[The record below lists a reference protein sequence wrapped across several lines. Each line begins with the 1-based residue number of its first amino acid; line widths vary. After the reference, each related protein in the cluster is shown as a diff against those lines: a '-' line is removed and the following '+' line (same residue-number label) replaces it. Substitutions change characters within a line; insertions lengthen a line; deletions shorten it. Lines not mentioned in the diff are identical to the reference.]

1 MADLWLPLV
10 LLTVVAMAFVLV
22 PVWRYRV
29 RETEAGVA
37 QRAARN
43 REIFTQRQAELER
56 EVGEGTIA
64 AEDHQ
69 RMLAELQ
76 RAFMLDMEALQQQQD
91 KPAAVAALPLR
102 WLPIAMALAIPVGAF
117 LLYRSQGAAPDL
129 ALPALMQKI
138 SSAADEAA
146 QTAALTELA
155 GFLEQR
161 LERSPD
167 DLQNG
172 YMLGTLYLGMDRYA
186 EAITVFEKMVVE
198 MEPTPDKATVLGQ
211 IAQARYL
218 AADSLITPA
227 VQDAMDQALALNPNE
242 QAVMSLSAIDAFLKQ
257 DFVGALQYWRR
268 QLSDLT
274 PGSSDAEELRQRIAL
289 VESNMP
295 ADQQAAVQGSTL
307 TVTIDVSP
315 LLAAKI
321 TPDMRLFIFA
331 RSPAMPM
338 PIVAQNVPVP
348 SFPFTIT
355 LDNSMSMTGAQ
366 LESVPEL
373 VVGARLSLSGN
384 AVGQSGDLETL
395 SAPFTLAGQSEP
407 LSLTIDSIKP

>member
-10 LLTVVAMAFVLV
+10 LLTVVAMGFVLV

-37 QRAARN
+37 QRATRN

-91 KPAAVAALPLR
+91 KPAAAVLPLR
-102 WLPIAMALAIPVGAF
+102 WLPIVLALAIPVGAL

-138 SSAADEAA
+138 SEATDEQAQSAALA
-146 QTAALTELA
+146 ELA
-155 GFLEQR
+155 DSLEQR
-161 LERSPD
+161 LERRPD
-167 DLQNG
+167 DLQTG

-186 EAITVFEKMVVE
+186 EAIGVFDKMLVE

-211 IAQARYL
+211 LAQARYL
-218 AADSLITPA
+218 AAESVITPEA
-227 VQDAMDQALALNPNE
+227 QDAMEQALALNPNE
-242 QAVMSLSAIDAFLKQ
+242 QAVMSLYAIDAFLKQ

-274 PGSSDAEELRQRIAL
+274 PGSRDAEELRQRIAL
-289 VESNMP
+289 VESSLP
-295 ADQQAAVQGSTL
+295 AEQKVAVQGSTV
-307 TVTIDVSP
+307 TVTIDVAP
-315 LLAAKI
+315 LLAAKL

-331 RSPAMPM
+331 RSPSMPM

-348 SFPFTIT
+348 AFPFTIT

-373 VVGARLSLSGN
+373 VVGARLSVSGN

-395 SAPFTLAGQSEP
+395 SAPFTLTKQSEP
-407 LSLTIDSIKP
+407 LTLTIDSIKP

>member
-1 MADLWLPLV
+1 VADLWLPLV
-10 LLTVVAMAFVLV
+10 LLTVVAMGFVLV

-37 QRAARN
+37 QRATRN

-91 KPAAVAALPLR
+91 KPAAAVLPLR
-102 WLPIAMALAIPVGAF
+102 WLPIALALAIPVGAL

-138 SSAADEAA
+138 TDATDEQAQSAALA
-146 QTAALTELA
+146 ELA
-155 GFLEQR
+155 DSLEQR
-161 LERSPD
+161 LERRPD
-167 DLQNG
+167 DLQTG
-172 YMLGTLYLGMDRYA
+172 SMLGTLYLVMDRYA
-186 EAITVFEKMVVE
+186 EAISVFDKMLVE

-211 IAQARYL
+211 LAQARYL
-218 AADSLITPA
+218 AAESVITPEA
-227 VQDAMDQALALNPNE
+227 QDAMEQALALNPNE
-242 QAVMSLSAIDAFLKQ
+242 QAVMSLYAIDAFLKQ
-257 DFVGALQYWRR
+257 DFVAALQYWRR

-274 PGSSDAEELRQRIAL
+274 PGSRDAEELRQRIAL
-289 VESNMP
+289 VESSLP
-295 ADQQAAVQGSTL
+295 AEQKAAVQGSTL
-307 TVTIDVSP
+307 TVTIDVAP
-315 LLAAKI
+315 LLAAKL

-331 RSPAMPM
+331 RSPSMPM

-348 SFPFTIT
+348 AFPFTIT

-373 VVGARLSLSGN
+373 VVGARLSVSGN

-395 SAPFTLAGQSEP
+395 SAPFTLTKQSEP
-407 LSLTIDSIKP
+407 LTLTIDSIKP

>member
-37 QRAARN
+37 QRATRN

-91 KPAAVAALPLR
+91 KPAAAVLPLR
-102 WLPIAMALAIPVGAF
+102 WLPIVLALAIPVGAL
-117 LLYRSQGAAPDL
+117 LLYRAQGAAPDL

-138 SSAADEAA
+138 SEATDEQAQSAALA
-146 QTAALTELA
+146 ELA
-155 GFLEQR
+155 DSLEQR
-161 LERSPD
+161 LERRPD
-167 DLQNG
+167 DLQTG

-186 EAITVFEKMVVE
+186 EAIGVFDKMLVE

-211 IAQARYL
+211 LAQARYL
-218 AADSLITPA
+218 AAESVITPEA
-227 VQDAMDQALALNPNE
+227 QDAMEQALALNPNE
-242 QAVMSLSAIDAFLKQ
+242 QAVMSLYAIDAFLKQ

-274 PGSSDAEELRQRIAL
+274 PGSRDAEELRQRIAL
-289 VESNMP
+289 VESSLP
-295 ADQQAAVQGSTL
+295 AEQKAAVQGSTL
-307 TVTIDVSP
+307 TVTIDVAP
-315 LLAAKI
+315 LLAAKL

-331 RSPAMPM
+331 RSPSMPM

-348 SFPFTIT
+348 AFPFTIT

-373 VVGARLSLSGN
+373 VVGARLSVSGN

-395 SAPFTLAGQSEP
+395 SAPFTLTEQSEP
-407 LSLTIDSIKP
+407 LTLTIDSIKP

>member
-37 QRAARN
+37 QRATRN

-91 KPAAVAALPLR
+91 KPAAAVLPLR
-102 WLPIAMALAIPVGAF
+102 WLPIVLALAIPVGAL

-138 SSAADEAA
+138 TDASDEQAQSAALA
-146 QTAALTELA
+146 ELA
-155 GFLEQR
+155 DSLGQR
-161 LERSPD
+161 LERRPD
-167 DLQNG
+167 DLQTG

-186 EAITVFEKMVVE
+186 EAISVFDKMLVE

-211 IAQARYL
+211 LAQARYL
-218 AADSLITPA
+218 AAESVITPEA
-227 VQDAMDQALALNPNE
+227 QDAMEQALALNPNE
-242 QAVMSLSAIDAFLKQ
+242 QAVMSLYAIDAFLKQ
-257 DFVGALQYWRR
+257 DFVAALQYWRR

-274 PGSSDAEELRQRIAL
+274 PGSRDAEELRQRIAL
-289 VESNMP
+289 VESSLP
-295 ADQQAAVQGSTL
+295 AEQKAAVQGSTL
-307 TVTIDVSP
+307 TVTIDVAP
-315 LLAAKI
+315 LLAAKL
-321 TPDMRLFIFA
+321 TPDMRLFIYA

-348 SFPFTIT
+348 AFPFTIT

-373 VVGARLSLSGN
+373 VVGARLSVSGN

-395 SAPFTLAGQSEP
+395 SAPFTLTKQSEP
-407 LSLTIDSIKP
+407 LTLTIDSIKP

>member
-10 LLTVVAMAFVLV
+10 LLTVVAMGFVLV

-37 QRAARN
+37 QRATRN

-91 KPAAVAALPLR
+91 KPAAAVLPLR
-102 WLPIAMALAIPVGAF
+102 WLPIVLALAIPVGAL

-138 SSAADEAA
+138 SEATDEQAQSAALA
-146 QTAALTELA
+146 ELA
-155 GFLEQR
+155 DSLEQR
-161 LERSPD
+161 LERRPD
-167 DLQNG
+167 DLQTG

-186 EAITVFEKMVVE
+186 EAIGVFDKMLVE

-211 IAQARYL
+211 LAQARYL
-218 AADSLITPA
+218 AAESVITPEA
-227 VQDAMDQALALNPNE
+227 QDAMEQALALNPNE
-242 QAVMSLSAIDAFLKQ
+242 QAVMSLYAIDAFLKQ

-274 PGSSDAEELRQRIAL
+274 PGSRDAEELRQRIAL
-289 VESNMP
+289 VESSLP
-295 ADQQAAVQGSTL
+295 AEQKVAVQGSTL
-307 TVTIDVSP
+307 TVTIDVAP
-315 LLAAKI
+315 LLAAKL

-331 RSPAMPM
+331 RSPSMPM

-348 SFPFTIT
+348 AFPFTIT

-373 VVGARLSLSGN
+373 VVGARLSVSGN

-395 SAPFTLAGQSEP
+395 SAPFTLTKQSEP
-407 LSLTIDSIKP
+407 LTLTIDSIKP

>member
-1 MADLWLPLV
+1 
-10 LLTVVAMAFVLV
+10 
-22 PVWRYRV
+22 VWRYRV

-37 QRAARN
+37 QRATRN

-91 KPAAVAALPLR
+91 KPAAAVLPLR
-102 WLPIAMALAIPVGAF
+102 WLPIALALAIPVGAL

-138 SSAADEAA
+138 TDASDEQAQSAALA
-146 QTAALTELA
+146 ELA
-155 GFLEQR
+155 DSLGQR
-161 LERSPD
+161 LERRPD
-167 DLQNG
+167 DLQTG

-186 EAITVFEKMVVE
+186 EAISVFDKMLVE

-211 IAQARYL
+211 LAQARYL
-218 AADSLITPA
+218 AAESVITPEA
-227 VQDAMDQALALNPNE
+227 QDAMEQALALNPNE
-242 QAVMSLSAIDAFLKQ
+242 QAVMSLYAIDAFLKQ
-257 DFVGALQYWRR
+257 DFVAALQYWRR

-274 PGSSDAEELRQRIAL
+274 PGSRDAEELRQRIAL
-289 VESNMP
+289 VESSLP
-295 ADQQAAVQGSTL
+295 AEQKAAVQGSTL
-307 TVTIDVSP
+307 TVTIDIAP
-315 LLAAKI
+315 LLAAKL
-321 TPDMRLFIFA
+321 TSDMRLFIFA

-348 SFPFTIT
+348 AFPFTIT

-373 VVGARLSLSGN
+373 VVGARLSVSGN

-395 SAPFTLAGQSEP
+395 SAPFTLTEQSEP
-407 LSLTIDSIKP
+407 LTLTIDSIKP

>member
-37 QRAARN
+37 QRATRN

-91 KPAAVAALPLR
+91 KPAAAVLPLR
-102 WLPIAMALAIPVGAF
+102 WLPIVLALAIPVGAL

-138 SSAADEAA
+138 SEATDEQAQSAALA
-146 QTAALTELA
+146 ELA
-155 GFLEQR
+155 DSLEQR
-161 LERSPD
+161 LERRPD
-167 DLQNG
+167 DLQTG

-186 EAITVFEKMVVE
+186 EAIGVFDKMLVE

-211 IAQARYL
+211 LAQARYL
-218 AADSLITPA
+218 AAESVITPEA
-227 VQDAMDQALALNPNE
+227 QDAMEQALALNPNE
-242 QAVMSLSAIDAFLKQ
+242 QAVMSLYAIDAFLKQ

-274 PGSSDAEELRQRIAL
+274 PGSRDAEELRQRIAL
-289 VESNMP
+289 VESSLP
-295 ADQQAAVQGSTL
+295 AEQKAAVQGSTL
-307 TVTIDVSP
+307 TVTIDVAP
-315 LLAAKI
+315 LLAAKL

-331 RSPAMPM
+331 RSPSMPM

-348 SFPFTIT
+348 AFPFTIT

-373 VVGARLSLSGN
+373 VVGARLSVSGN

-395 SAPFTLAGQSEP
+395 SAPFTLTEQSEP
-407 LSLTIDSIKP
+407 LTLTIDSIKP

>member
-37 QRAARN
+37 QRATRN

-91 KPAAVAALPLR
+91 KPAAAVLPLR
-102 WLPIAMALAIPVGAF
+102 WLPIVLALAIPVGAL

-138 SSAADEAA
+138 SEATDEQAQSAALA
-146 QTAALTELA
+146 ELA
-155 GFLEQR
+155 DSLEQR
-161 LERSPD
+161 LERRPD
-167 DLQNG
+167 DLQTG

-186 EAITVFEKMVVE
+186 EAIGVFDKMLVE

-211 IAQARYL
+211 LAQARYL
-218 AADSLITPA
+218 AAESVITPEA
-227 VQDAMDQALALNPNE
+227 QDAMEQALALNPNE
-242 QAVMSLSAIDAFLKQ
+242 QAVMSLYAIDAFLKQ

-274 PGSSDAEELRQRIAL
+274 PGSRDAEELRQRIAL
-289 VESNMP
+289 VESSLP
-295 ADQQAAVQGSTL
+295 AEQKVAVQGSTV
-307 TVTIDVSP
+307 TVTIDVAP
-315 LLAAKI
+315 LLAAKL

-331 RSPAMPM
+331 RSPSMPM

-348 SFPFTIT
+348 AFPFTIT

-373 VVGARLSLSGN
+373 VVGARLSVSGN

-395 SAPFTLAGQSEP
+395 SAPFTLTKQSEP
-407 LSLTIDSIKP
+407 LTLTIDSIKP

>member
-37 QRAARN
+37 QRATRN

-91 KPAAVAALPLR
+91 KPAAAVLPLR
-102 WLPIAMALAIPVGAF
+102 WLPIVLALAIPVGAL

-138 SSAADEAA
+138 SEATDEQAQSAALA
-146 QTAALTELA
+146 ELA
-155 GFLEQR
+155 DSLEQR
-161 LERSPD
+161 LERRPD
-167 DLQNG
+167 DLQTG

-186 EAITVFEKMVVE
+186 EAIGVFDKMLVE

-211 IAQARYL
+211 LAQARYL
-218 AADSLITPA
+218 AAESVITPEA
-227 VQDAMDQALALNPNE
+227 QDAMEQALALNPNE
-242 QAVMSLSAIDAFLKQ
+242 QAVMSLYAIDAFLKQ
-257 DFVGALQYWRR
+257 DFVTALQYWRR

-274 PGSSDAEELRQRIAL
+274 PGSRDAEELRQRIAL
-289 VESNMP
+289 VESSLP
-295 ADQQAAVQGSTL
+295 AEQKAAVQGSTL
-307 TVTIDVSP
+307 TVTIAVAP
-315 LLAAKI
+315 LLAAKL

-331 RSPAMPM
+331 RSPSMPM

-348 SFPFTIT
+348 AFPFTIT

-373 VVGARLSLSGN
+373 VVGARLSVSGN

-395 SAPFTLAGQSEP
+395 SAPFTLTEQSEP
-407 LSLTIDSIKP
+407 LTLTIDSIKP

>member
-10 LLTVVAMAFVLV
+10 LLTVVAMGFVLV

-37 QRAARN
+37 QRATRN

-91 KPAAVAALPLR
+91 KPAAAVLPLR
-102 WLPIAMALAIPVGAF
+102 WLPIVLALAIPVGAL

-138 SSAADEAA
+138 SEATDEQAQSAALA
-146 QTAALTELA
+146 ELA
-155 GFLEQR
+155 DSLEQR
-161 LERSPD
+161 LERRPD
-167 DLQNG
+167 DLQTG

-186 EAITVFEKMVVE
+186 EAIGVFDKMLVE

-211 IAQARYL
+211 LAQARYL
-218 AADSLITPA
+218 AAESVITPEA
-227 VQDAMDQALALNPNE
+227 QDAMEQALALNPNE
-242 QAVMSLSAIDAFLKQ
+242 QAVMSLYAIDAFLKQ

-274 PGSSDAEELRQRIAL
+274 PGSRDAEELRQRIAL
-289 VESNMP
+289 VESSLP
-295 ADQQAAVQGSTL
+295 AEQKVAVQGSTL
-307 TVTIDVSP
+307 TVTIDVAP
-315 LLAAKI
+315 LLAAKL

-331 RSPAMPM
+331 RSPSMPM

-348 SFPFTIT
+348 AFPFTIT

-373 VVGARLSLSGN
+373 VVGARLSVSGN

-395 SAPFTLAGQSEP
+395 SAPFTLTEQSEP
-407 LSLTIDSIKP
+407 LTLTIDSIKP

>member
-37 QRAARN
+37 QRATRN

-91 KPAAVAALPLR
+91 KPAAAVLPLR
-102 WLPIAMALAIPVGAF
+102 WLPIVLALAIPVGAL

-138 SSAADEAA
+138 SEATDEQAQSAALA
-146 QTAALTELA
+146 ELA
-155 GFLEQR
+155 DSLEQR
-161 LERSPD
+161 LERRPD
-167 DLQNG
+167 DLQTG

-186 EAITVFEKMVVE
+186 EAIGVFDKMLVE

-211 IAQARYL
+211 LAQARYL
-218 AADSLITPA
+218 AAESVITPEA
-227 VQDAMDQALALNPNE
+227 QDAMEQALALNPNE
-242 QAVMSLSAIDAFLKQ
+242 QAVMSLYAIDAFLKQ

-274 PGSSDAEELRQRIAL
+274 PGSRDAEELRQRIAL
-289 VESNMP
+289 VESSLP
-295 ADQQAAVQGSTL
+295 AEQKAAVQGSTL
-307 TVTIDVSP
+307 TVTIDVAP
-315 LLAAKI
+315 LLAAKL

-348 SFPFTIT
+348 AFPFTIT

-373 VVGARLSLSGN
+373 VVGARLSVSGN

-395 SAPFTLAGQSEP
+395 SAPFTLTEQSEP
-407 LSLTIDSIKP
+407 LTLTIDSIKP

>member
-37 QRAARN
+37 QRATRN

-91 KPAAVAALPLR
+91 KPAAAVLPLR
-102 WLPIAMALAIPVGAF
+102 WLPIVLALAIPVGAL

-138 SSAADEAA
+138 SEATDEQAQSAALA
-146 QTAALTELA
+146 ELA
-155 GFLEQR
+155 DSLEQR
-161 LERSPD
+161 LERRPD
-167 DLQNG
+167 DLQTG
-172 YMLGTLYLGMDRYA
+172 YMLGTLYLGMDRYP
-186 EAITVFEKMVVE
+186 EAISVFDKMLVE

-211 IAQARYL
+211 LAQARYL
-218 AADSLITPA
+218 AAESVITPEA
-227 VQDAMDQALALNPNE
+227 QDAMEQALALNPNE
-242 QAVMSLSAIDAFLKQ
+242 QAVMSLYAIDAFLKQ

-274 PGSSDAEELRQRIAL
+274 PGSRDAEELRQRIAL
-289 VESNMP
+289 VESSLP
-295 ADQQAAVQGSTL
+295 AEQKAAVQGSTL
-307 TVTIDVSP
+307 TVTIDVAP
-315 LLAAKI
+315 LLAAKV
-321 TPDMRLFIFA
+321 TPDMRLFIYA

-338 PIVAQNVPVP
+338 PIVAQNVPIP
-348 SFPFTIT
+348 AFPFTIT

-395 SAPFTLAGQSEP
+395 SAPFTLTEQSEP
-407 LSLTIDSIKP
+407 LTLTIDSIKP

>member
-37 QRAARN
+37 QRATRN

-91 KPAAVAALPLR
+91 KPAAAVLPLR
-102 WLPIAMALAIPVGAF
+102 WLPIVLALAIPVGAL

-138 SSAADEAA
+138 SEATDEQAQSAALA
-146 QTAALTELA
+146 ELA
-155 GFLEQR
+155 DSLEQR
-161 LERSPD
+161 LERRPD
-167 DLQNG
+167 DLQTG

-186 EAITVFEKMVVE
+186 EAIGVFDKMLVE

-211 IAQARYL
+211 LAQARYL
-218 AADSLITPA
+218 AAESVITPEA
-227 VQDAMDQALALNPNE
+227 QDAMEQALALNPNE
-242 QAVMSLSAIDAFLKQ
+242 QAVMSLYAIDAFLKQ

-274 PGSSDAEELRQRIAL
+274 PGSRDAEELRQRIAL
-289 VESNMP
+289 VESSLP
-295 ADQQAAVQGSTL
+295 AEQKVAVQGSTL
-307 TVTIDVSP
+307 TVTIDVAP
-315 LLAAKI
+315 LLAAKL

-331 RSPAMPM
+331 RSPSMPM

-348 SFPFTIT
+348 AFPFTIT

-373 VVGARLSLSGN
+373 VVGARLSVSGN

-395 SAPFTLAGQSEP
+395 SAPFTLTKQSEP
-407 LSLTIDSIKP
+407 LTLTIDSIKP

>member
-37 QRAARN
+37 QRAMRN

-91 KPAAVAALPLR
+91 KPAAAVLPLR
-102 WLPIAMALAIPVGAF
+102 WLPIVLALAIPVGAL

-138 SSAADEAA
+138 TDASDEQAQSAALA
-146 QTAALTELA
+146 ELA
-155 GFLEQR
+155 DSLEQR
-161 LERSPD
+161 LERRPD
-167 DLQNG
+167 DLQTG

-186 EAITVFEKMVVE
+186 EAIGVFDKMLVE

-211 IAQARYL
+211 LAQARYL
-218 AADSLITPA
+218 AAESVITPEA
-227 VQDAMDQALALNPNE
+227 QDAMEQALALNPNE
-242 QAVMSLSAIDAFLKQ
+242 QAVMSLYAIDAFLKQ

-274 PGSSDAEELRQRIAL
+274 PGSRDAEELRQRIAL
-289 VESNMP
+289 VESSLP
-295 ADQQAAVQGSTL
+295 AEQKAAVQGSTL
-307 TVTIDVSP
+307 TVTIDVAP
-315 LLAAKI
+315 LLAAKL
-321 TPDMRLFIFA
+321 TSDMRLFIFA

-348 SFPFTIT
+348 AFPFTIT

-373 VVGARLSLSGN
+373 VVGARLSVSGN

-395 SAPFTLAGQSEP
+395 SAPFTLTEQSEP
-407 LSLTIDSIKP
+407 LTLTIDSIKP

>member
-10 LLTVVAMAFVLV
+10 LLTVVAMGFVLV

-37 QRAARN
+37 QRATRN

-91 KPAAVAALPLR
+91 KPAAAVLPLR
-102 WLPIAMALAIPVGAF
+102 WLPIVLALAIPVGAV

-138 SSAADEAA
+138 SEATDEQAQSAALA
-146 QTAALTELA
+146 ELA
-155 GFLEQR
+155 DSLEQR
-161 LERSPD
+161 LERRPD
-167 DLQNG
+167 DLQTG

-186 EAITVFEKMVVE
+186 EAIGVFDKMLVE

-211 IAQARYL
+211 LAQARYL
-218 AADSLITPA
+218 AAESVITPEA
-227 VQDAMDQALALNPNE
+227 QDAMEQALALNPNE
-242 QAVMSLSAIDAFLKQ
+242 QAVMSLYAIDAFLKQ

-274 PGSSDAEELRQRIAL
+274 PGSRDAEELRQRIAL
-289 VESNMP
+289 VESSLP
-295 ADQQAAVQGSTL
+295 AEQKVAVQGSTL
-307 TVTIDVSP
+307 TVTIDVAP
-315 LLAAKI
+315 LLA
-321 TPDMRLFIFA
+321 P
-331 RSPAMPM
+331 
-338 PIVAQNVPVP
+338 
-348 SFPFTIT
+348 
-355 LDNSMSMTGAQ
+355 
-366 LESVPEL
+366 
-373 VVGARLSLSGN
+373 
-384 AVGQSGDLETL
+384 
-395 SAPFTLAGQSEP
+395 
-407 LSLTIDSIKP
+407 

>member
-37 QRAARN
+37 QRATRN

-91 KPAAVAALPLR
+91 KPAAAVLPLR
-102 WLPIAMALAIPVGAF
+102 WLPIVLALAIPVGAL

-138 SSAADEAA
+138 SEANDEQAQSAALA
-146 QTAALTELA
+146 ELA
-155 GFLEQR
+155 DSLEQR
-161 LERSPD
+161 LERRPD
-167 DLQNG
+167 DLQTG

-186 EAITVFEKMVVE
+186 EAIGVFDKMLVE

-211 IAQARYL
+211 LAQARYL
-218 AADSLITPA
+218 AAESVITPEA
-227 VQDAMDQALALNPNE
+227 QDAMEQALALNPNE
-242 QAVMSLSAIDAFLKQ
+242 QAVMSLYAIDAFLKQ

-274 PGSSDAEELRQRIAL
+274 PGSRDAEELRQRIAL
-289 VESNMP
+289 VESSLP
-295 ADQQAAVQGSTL
+295 AEQKAAVQGSTL
-307 TVTIDVSP
+307 TVTIDVAP
-315 LLAAKI
+315 LLAAKL

-348 SFPFTIT
+348 AFPFTIT

-373 VVGARLSLSGN
+373 VVGARLSVSGN

-395 SAPFTLAGQSEP
+395 SAPFTLTEQSEP
-407 LSLTIDSIKP
+407 LTLTIDSIKP

>member
-37 QRAARN
+37 QRATRN

-91 KPAAVAALPLR
+91 KPAAAVLPLR
-102 WLPIAMALAIPVGAF
+102 WLPIVLALAIPVGAL

-138 SSAADEAA
+138 SEATDEQAQSAALA
-146 QTAALTELA
+146 ELA
-155 GFLEQR
+155 DSLEQR
-161 LERSPD
+161 LERRPD
-167 DLQNG
+167 DLQTG

-186 EAITVFEKMVVE
+186 EAIGVFDKMLVE

-211 IAQARYL
+211 LAQARYL
-218 AADSLITPA
+218 AAESVITPEA
-227 VQDAMDQALALNPNE
+227 QDAMEQALALNPNE
-242 QAVMSLSAIDAFLKQ
+242 QAVMSLYAIDAFLKQ

-274 PGSSDAEELRQRIAL
+274 PGSRDAEELRQRIAL
-289 VESNMP
+289 VESSLP
-295 ADQQAAVQGSTL
+295 AEQKAAVQGSTL
-307 TVTIDVSP
+307 TVTIDVAP
-315 LLAAKI
+315 LLAAKL

-331 RSPAMPM
+331 RSPSMPM

-348 SFPFTIT
+348 AFPFTIT

-373 VVGARLSLSGN
+373 VVGARLSVSGN

-395 SAPFTLAGQSEP
+395 SAPFTLNEQSEP
-407 LSLTIDSIKP
+407 LTLTIDSIKP

>member
-1 MADLWLPLV
+1 VADLWLPLV

-29 RETEAGVA
+29 RETEAGAA
-37 QRAARN
+37 QRATRN

-91 KPAAVAALPLR
+91 KPAAAVLPLR
-102 WLPIAMALAIPVGAF
+102 WLPIVLALAIPVGAL
-117 LLYRSQGAAPDL
+117 LLYRAQGAAPDL

-138 SSAADEAA
+138 SEATDEQAQSAALA
-146 QTAALTELA
+146 ELA
-155 GFLEQR
+155 DSLEER
-161 LERSPD
+161 LERRPD
-167 DLQNG
+167 DLQTG

-186 EAITVFEKMVVE
+186 EAIGVFDKMLVE

-211 IAQARYL
+211 LAQARYL
-218 AADSLITPA
+218 AAESVITPEA
-227 VQDAMDQALALNPNE
+227 QDAMEQALALNPNE
-242 QAVMSLSAIDAFLKQ
+242 QAVMSLYAIDAFLNQ

-274 PGSSDAEELRQRIAL
+274 PGSRDAEELRQRIAL
-289 VESNMP
+289 VESSLP
-295 ADQQAAVQGSTL
+295 AEQKAAVQGSTL
-307 TVTIDVSP
+307 TVTIDVAP
-315 LLAAKI
+315 LLAAKL

-348 SFPFTIT
+348 AFPFTIT

-373 VVGARLSLSGN
+373 VVGARLSVSGN

-395 SAPFTLAGQSEP
+395 SAPFTLTEQSEP
-407 LSLTIDSIKP
+407 LTLTIDSIKP

>member
-37 QRAARN
+37 QRATRN

-91 KPAAVAALPLR
+91 KPAAAVLPLR
-102 WLPIAMALAIPVGAF
+102 WLPIVLALAIPVGAL

-138 SSAADEAA
+138 SEATDEQAQSAALA
-146 QTAALTELA
+146 ELA
-155 GFLEQR
+155 DSLEQR
-161 LERSPD
+161 LERRPD
-167 DLQNG
+167 DLQTG

-186 EAITVFEKMVVE
+186 DAIGVFDKMLVE

-211 IAQARYL
+211 LAQARYL
-218 AADSLITPA
+218 AAESEITPEA
-227 VQDAMDQALALNPNE
+227 QDAMEQALALNPNE
-242 QAVMSLSAIDAFLKQ
+242 QAVMSLYAIDAFLKQ

-274 PGSSDAEELRQRIAL
+274 PGSRDAEELRQRIAL
-289 VESNMP
+289 VESSLP
-295 ADQQAAVQGSTL
+295 AEQKAAVQGSTL
-307 TVTIDVSP
+307 TVTIAVAP
-315 LLAAKI
+315 LLAAKL

-348 SFPFTIT
+348 AFPFTIT

-373 VVGARLSLSGN
+373 VVGARLSVSGN

-395 SAPFTLAGQSEP
+395 SAPFTLTEQSEP
-407 LSLTIDSIKP
+407 LTLTIDSIKP

>member
-29 RETEAGVA
+29 RETEAGAA
-37 QRAARN
+37 QRATRN

-91 KPAAVAALPLR
+91 KPAAAVLPLR
-102 WLPIAMALAIPVGAF
+102 WLPIVLALAIPVGAL
-117 LLYRSQGAAPDL
+117 LLYRAQGAAPDL

-138 SSAADEAA
+138 SEATDEQAQSAALA
-146 QTAALTELA
+146 ELA
-155 GFLEQR
+155 DSLEER
-161 LERSPD
+161 LERRPD
-167 DLQNG
+167 DLQTG

-186 EAITVFEKMVVE
+186 EAIGVFDKMLVE

-211 IAQARYL
+211 LAQARYL
-218 AADSLITPA
+218 AAESVITPEA
-227 VQDAMDQALALNPNE
+227 QDAMEQALALNPNE
-242 QAVMSLSAIDAFLKQ
+242 QAVMSLYAIDAFLKQ

-274 PGSSDAEELRQRIAL
+274 PGSRDAEELRQRIAL
-289 VESNMP
+289 VESSLP
-295 ADQQAAVQGSTL
+295 AEQKAAVQGSTL
-307 TVTIDVSP
+307 TVTIDVAP
-315 LLAAKI
+315 LLAAKL

-348 SFPFTIT
+348 AFPFTIT

-373 VVGARLSLSGN
+373 VVGARLSVSGN

-395 SAPFTLAGQSEP
+395 SAPFTLTEQSEP
-407 LSLTIDSIKP
+407 LTLTIDSIKP

>member
-37 QRAARN
+37 QRATRN

-91 KPAAVAALPLR
+91 KPAAAVLPLR
-102 WLPIAMALAIPVGAF
+102 WLPIALALAIPVGAL

-138 SSAADEAA
+138 TDASDEQAQSAALA
-146 QTAALTELA
+146 ELA
-155 GFLEQR
+155 DSLGQR
-161 LERSPD
+161 LERRPD
-167 DLQNG
+167 DLQTG

-186 EAITVFEKMVVE
+186 EAISVFDKMLVE

-211 IAQARYL
+211 LAQARYL
-218 AADSLITPA
+218 AAESVITPEA
-227 VQDAMDQALALNPNE
+227 QDAMEQALALNPNE
-242 QAVMSLSAIDAFLKQ
+242 QAVMSLYAIDAFLKQ
-257 DFVGALQYWRR
+257 DFVAALQYWRR

-274 PGSSDAEELRQRIAL
+274 PGSRDAEELRQRIAL
-289 VESNMP
+289 VESSLP
-295 ADQQAAVQGSTL
+295 AEQKAAVQGSTL
-307 TVTIDVSP
+307 TVTIDVAP
-315 LLAAKI
+315 LLVAKL

-348 SFPFTIT
+348 AFPFTIT

-373 VVGARLSLSGN
+373 VVGARLSVSGN

-395 SAPFTLAGQSEP
+395 SAPFTLTEQSEP
-407 LSLTIDSIKP
+407 LTLTIDSIKP

>member
-10 LLTVVAMAFVLV
+10 LLTVVAMGFVLV

-37 QRAARN
+37 QRATRN

-91 KPAAVAALPLR
+91 KPAAAVLPLR
-102 WLPIAMALAIPVGAF
+102 WLPIALALAIPVGAL

-138 SSAADEAA
+138 TDATDEQAQSAALA
-146 QTAALTELA
+146 ELA
-155 GFLEQR
+155 DSLEQR
-161 LERSPD
+161 LERRPD
-167 DLQNG
+167 DLQTG
-172 YMLGTLYLGMDRYA
+172 SMLGTLYLVMDRYA
-186 EAITVFEKMVVE
+186 EAISVFDKMLVE

-211 IAQARYL
+211 LAQARYL
-218 AADSLITPA
+218 AAESVITPEA
-227 VQDAMDQALALNPNE
+227 QDAMEQALALNPNE
-242 QAVMSLSAIDAFLKQ
+242 QAVMSLYAIDAFLKQ
-257 DFVGALQYWRR
+257 DFVAALQYWRR

-274 PGSSDAEELRQRIAL
+274 PGSRDAEELRQRIAL
-289 VESNMP
+289 VESSLP
-295 ADQQAAVQGSTL
+295 AEQKAAVQGSTL
-307 TVTIDVSP
+307 TVTIDVAP
-315 LLAAKI
+315 LLAAKL

-331 RSPAMPM
+331 RSPSMPM

-348 SFPFTIT
+348 AFPFTIT

-373 VVGARLSLSGN
+373 VVGARLSVSGN

-395 SAPFTLAGQSEP
+395 SAPFTLTKQSEP
-407 LSLTIDSIKP
+407 LTLTIDSIKP

>member
-37 QRAARN
+37 QRATRN

-91 KPAAVAALPLR
+91 KPAAAVLPLR
-102 WLPIAMALAIPVGAF
+102 WLPIVLALAIPVGAL

-138 SSAADEAA
+138 SEATDEQAQSAALA
-146 QTAALTELA
+146 ELA
-155 GFLEQR
+155 DSLEQR
-161 LERSPD
+161 LERRPD
-167 DLQNG
+167 DLQTG

-186 EAITVFEKMVVE
+186 DAIGVFDKMLVE

-211 IAQARYL
+211 LAQARYL
-218 AADSLITPA
+218 AAESVITPEA
-227 VQDAMDQALALNPNE
+227 QDAMEQALALNPNE
-242 QAVMSLSAIDAFLKQ
+242 QAVMSLYAIDAFLKQ

-274 PGSSDAEELRQRIAL
+274 PGSRDAEELRQRIAL
-289 VESNMP
+289 VESSLP
-295 ADQQAAVQGSTL
+295 AEQKAAVQGSTL
-307 TVTIDVSP
+307 TVTIDVAP
-315 LLAAKI
+315 LLAAKL

-348 SFPFTIT
+348 AFPFTIT

-373 VVGARLSLSGN
+373 VVGARLSVSGN

-395 SAPFTLAGQSEP
+395 SAPFTLTEQSEP
-407 LSLTIDSIKP
+407 LTLTIDSIKP

>member
-37 QRAARN
+37 QRATRN

-91 KPAAVAALPLR
+91 KPAAAVLPLR
-102 WLPIAMALAIPVGAF
+102 WLPIVLALAIPVGAL

-138 SSAADEAA
+138 SEATDEQAQSAALA
-146 QTAALTELA
+146 ELA
-155 GFLEQR
+155 DSLEQR
-161 LERSPD
+161 LERRPD
-167 DLQNG
+167 DLQTG

-186 EAITVFEKMVVE
+186 EAIGVFDKMLVE

-211 IAQARYL
+211 LAQARYL
-218 AADSLITPA
+218 AAESVITPEA
-227 VQDAMDQALALNPNE
+227 QDAMEQALALNPNE
-242 QAVMSLSAIDAFLKQ
+242 QAVMSLYAIDAFLKQ
-257 DFVGALQYWRR
+257 DFVTALQYWRR

-274 PGSSDAEELRQRIAL
+274 PGSRDAEELRQRIAL
-289 VESNMP
+289 VESSLP
-295 ADQQAAVQGSTL
+295 AEQKAAVQGSTL
-307 TVTIDVSP
+307 TVTIDVAP
-315 LLAAKI
+315 LLAAKL

-348 SFPFTIT
+348 AFPFTIT

-373 VVGARLSLSGN
+373 VVGARLSVSGN

-395 SAPFTLAGQSEP
+395 SAPFTLTEQSEP
-407 LSLTIDSIKP
+407 LTLTIDSIKP

>member
-37 QRAARN
+37 QRATRN

-91 KPAAVAALPLR
+91 KPAAAVLPLR
-102 WLPIAMALAIPVGAF
+102 WLPIVLALAIPVGAL
-117 LLYRSQGAAPDL
+117 LLYRAQGAAPDL

-138 SSAADEAA
+138 SEATDEQAQSAALA
-146 QTAALTELA
+146 ELA
-155 GFLEQR
+155 DSLEER
-161 LERSPD
+161 LERRPD
-167 DLQNG
+167 DLQTG

-186 EAITVFEKMVVE
+186 EAIGVFDKMLVE

-211 IAQARYL
+211 LAQARYL
-218 AADSLITPA
+218 AAESVITPEA
-227 VQDAMDQALALNPNE
+227 QDAMEQALALNPNE
-242 QAVMSLSAIDAFLKQ
+242 QAVMSLYAIDAFLKQ

-274 PGSSDAEELRQRIAL
+274 PGSRDAEELRQRIAL
-289 VESNMP
+289 VESSLP
-295 ADQQAAVQGSTL
+295 AEQKAAVQGSTL
-307 TVTIDVSP
+307 TVTIDVAP
-315 LLAAKI
+315 LLAAKL

-348 SFPFTIT
+348 AFPFTIT

-373 VVGARLSLSGN
+373 VVGARLSVSGN

-395 SAPFTLAGQSEP
+395 SAPFTLTEQSEP
-407 LSLTIDSIKP
+407 LTLTIDSIKP

>member
-37 QRAARN
+37 QRATRN

-91 KPAAVAALPLR
+91 KPAAAVLPLR
-102 WLPIAMALAIPVGAF
+102 WLPIVLALAIPVGAL

-138 SSAADEAA
+138 SEATDEQAQSAALA
-146 QTAALTELA
+146 ELA
-155 GFLEQR
+155 DSLEQR
-161 LERSPD
+161 LERRPD
-167 DLQNG
+167 DLQTG

-186 EAITVFEKMVVE
+186 EAIGVFDKMLVE

-211 IAQARYL
+211 LAQARYL
-218 AADSLITPA
+218 AAESVITPEA
-227 VQDAMDQALALNPNE
+227 QDAMEQALALNPNE
-242 QAVMSLSAIDAFLKQ
+242 QAVMSLYAIDAFLKQ
-257 DFVGALQYWRR
+257 DFVTALQYWRR

-274 PGSSDAEELRQRIAL
+274 PGSRDAEELRQRIAL
-289 VESNMP
+289 VESSLP
-295 ADQQAAVQGSTL
+295 AEQKAAVQGSTL
-307 TVTIDVSP
+307 TVTIDVAP
-315 LLAAKI
+315 LLAAKL

-331 RSPAMPM
+331 RSPSMPM

-348 SFPFTIT
+348 AFPFTIT

-373 VVGARLSLSGN
+373 VVGARLSVSGN

-395 SAPFTLAGQSEP
+395 SAPFTLTEQSEP
-407 LSLTIDSIKP
+407 LTLTIDSIKP

>member
-37 QRAARN
+37 QRATRN

-91 KPAAVAALPLR
+91 KPAAAVLPLR
-102 WLPIAMALAIPVGAF
+102 WLPIALALAIPVGAL

-138 SSAADEAA
+138 TDASDEQAQSAALA
-146 QTAALTELA
+146 ELA
-155 GFLEQR
+155 DSLGQR
-161 LERSPD
+161 LERRPD
-167 DLQNG
+167 DLQTG

-186 EAITVFEKMVVE
+186 EAISVFDKMLVE

-211 IAQARYL
+211 LAQARYL
-218 AADSLITPA
+218 AAESVITPEA
-227 VQDAMDQALALNPNE
+227 QDAMEQALALNPNE
-242 QAVMSLSAIDAFLKQ
+242 QAVMSLYAIDAFLKQ
-257 DFVGALQYWRR
+257 DFVAALQYWRR

-274 PGSSDAEELRQRIAL
+274 PGSRDAEELRQRIAL
-289 VESNMP
+289 VESSLP
-295 ADQQAAVQGSTL
+295 AEQKAAVQGSTL
-307 TVTIDVSP
+307 TVTIDVAP
-315 LLAAKI
+315 LLAAKL
-321 TPDMRLFIFA
+321 TPDMRLFIYA

-348 SFPFTIT
+348 AFPFTIT

-373 VVGARLSLSGN
+373 VVGARLSVSGN

-395 SAPFTLAGQSEP
+395 SAPFTLTEQSEP
-407 LSLTIDSIKP
+407 LTLTIDSIKP

>member
-1 MADLWLPLV
+1 VADLWLPLV

-37 QRAARN
+37 QRATRN

-91 KPAAVAALPLR
+91 KPAAAVLPLR
-102 WLPIAMALAIPVGAF
+102 WLPIVLALAIPVGAL

-138 SSAADEAA
+138 SEATDEQAQSAALA
-146 QTAALTELA
+146 ELA
-155 GFLEQR
+155 DSLEQR
-161 LERSPD
+161 LERRPD
-167 DLQNG
+167 DLQTG

-186 EAITVFEKMVVE
+186 EAIGVFDKMLVE

-211 IAQARYL
+211 LAQARYL
-218 AADSLITPA
+218 AAESVITPEA
-227 VQDAMDQALALNPNE
+227 QDAMEQALALNPNE
-242 QAVMSLSAIDAFLKQ
+242 QAVMSLYAIDAFLKQ

-274 PGSSDAEELRQRIAL
+274 PGSRDAEELRQRIAL
-289 VESNMP
+289 VESSLP
-295 ADQQAAVQGSTL
+295 AEQKAAVQGSTL
-307 TVTIDVSP
+307 TVTIDVAP
-315 LLAAKI
+315 LLAAKL

-331 RSPAMPM
+331 RSPSMPM

-348 SFPFTIT
+348 AFPFTIT

-373 VVGARLSLSGN
+373 VVGARLSVSGN

-395 SAPFTLAGQSEP
+395 SAPFTLNEQSEP
-407 LSLTIDSIKP
+407 LTLTIDSIKP

>member
-1 MADLWLPLV
+1 VADLWLPLV

-37 QRAARN
+37 QRATRN

-76 RAFMLDMEALQQQQD
+76 RASIPDMEALQQQQD
-91 KPAAVAALPLR
+91 KPAAAVLPLR
-102 WLPIAMALAIPVGAF
+102 WLPIALALAIPVGAL

-138 SSAADEAA
+138 TDASDEQAQSAALA
-146 QTAALTELA
+146 ELA
-155 GFLEQR
+155 DSLGQR
-161 LERSPD
+161 LERRPD
-167 DLQNG
+167 DLQTG

-186 EAITVFEKMVVE
+186 EAISVFDKMLVE

-211 IAQARYL
+211 LAQARYL
-218 AADSLITPA
+218 AAESVITPEA
-227 VQDAMDQALALNPNE
+227 QDAMEQALALNPNE
-242 QAVMSLSAIDAFLKQ
+242 QAVMSLYAIDAFLKQ
-257 DFVGALQYWRR
+257 DFVAALQYWRR

-274 PGSSDAEELRQRIAL
+274 PGSRDAEELRQRIAL
-289 VESNMP
+289 VESSLP
-295 ADQQAAVQGSTL
+295 AEQKAAVQGSTL
-307 TVTIDVSP
+307 TVTIDIAP
-315 LLAAKI
+315 LLAAKL

-348 SFPFTIT
+348 AFPFTIT

-395 SAPFTLAGQSEP
+395 SAPFTLTEQSEP
-407 LSLTIDSIKP
+407 LTLTIDSIKP

>member
-10 LLTVVAMAFVLV
+10 LLTVVAMGFVLV

-37 QRAARN
+37 QRATRN

-91 KPAAVAALPLR
+91 KPAAAVLPLR
-102 WLPIAMALAIPVGAF
+102 WLPIVLALAIPVGAL

-138 SSAADEAA
+138 SEANDEQAQSAALA
-146 QTAALTELA
+146 ELA
-155 GFLEQR
+155 DSLEQR
-161 LERSPD
+161 LERRPD
-167 DLQNG
+167 DLQTG

-186 EAITVFEKMVVE
+186 EAIGVFDKMLVE

-211 IAQARYL
+211 LAQARYL
-218 AADSLITPA
+218 AAESVITPEA
-227 VQDAMDQALALNPNE
+227 QDAMEQALALNPNE
-242 QAVMSLSAIDAFLKQ
+242 QAVMSLYAIDAFLKQ

-274 PGSSDAEELRQRIAL
+274 PGSRDAEELRQRIAL
-289 VESNMP
+289 VESSLP
-295 ADQQAAVQGSTL
+295 AEQKAAVQGSTL
-307 TVTIDVSP
+307 TVTIDVAP
-315 LLAAKI
+315 LLAAKL

-331 RSPAMPM
+331 RSPSMPM

-348 SFPFTIT
+348 AFPFTIT

-373 VVGARLSLSGN
+373 VVGARLSVSGN

-395 SAPFTLAGQSEP
+395 SAPFTLTEQSEP
-407 LSLTIDSIKP
+407 LTLTIDSIKP